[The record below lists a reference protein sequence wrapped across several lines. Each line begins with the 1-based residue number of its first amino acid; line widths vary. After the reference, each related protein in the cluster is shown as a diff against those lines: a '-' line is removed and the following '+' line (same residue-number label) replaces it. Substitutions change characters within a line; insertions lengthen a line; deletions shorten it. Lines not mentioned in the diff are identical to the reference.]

1 MVKKPIAGNTYFMRV
16 VENNKEKW
24 QEVVCIGVS
33 FNKAPIVQWYGLT
46 KVVTIYDLHESP
58 AW

>member
-1 MVKKPIAGNTYFMRV
+1 MVNKPIAGNTYYMRV

-46 KVVTIYDLHESP
+46 KVVTKQDLYESK
-58 AW
+58 AY

>member
-1 MVKKPIAGNTYFMRV
+1 MVKKPVIGNIYFMRV

-24 QEVVCIGVS
+24 QEVTYIGNS

-46 KVVTIYDLHESP
+46 KVVTVYDLYADP